1 MELVYLYIK
10 NYGKIFE
17 NVGFNFSDNYTATFD
32 DNNRLL
38 IEENKKSIKKY
49 YGENINNISMI
60 FGKNGVGKTTLLNIL
75 GMNRDDRC
83 SDTYKGT
90 EILASYFILYHLYDD
105 YFGIEFVDYSYL
117 DGDNRIGN
125 IRMDNFTI
133 RDALYKTPITNIF
146 KYVDGEL
153 HYSGNIIRNW
163 LRDNNCKNKLEY
175 AYITSDRY
183 NKKINN
189 RYRQYGDDYS
199 FERRYYLEQ
208 DRFQFIYKYF
218 LMYKHLIN
226 EAEYESKFY
235 IKNKISVDLHVLDLE
250 NKNYDYLYNKKQ
262 QLDELLGVPNR
273 FKTIFNNKN
282 ENRTSELTELRSNK
296 EKFLDEFYALAIEYY
311 FLEEL
316 VGWSRNE
323 GVVIDTTVA
332 EVDVNNLIFTINQN
346 GMSEKNVFMNGTGE
360 LQDFQ
365 HEYALLLYKI
375 GNSRLENGKIDLKAV
390 LEYTLNRVTVAASG
404 TIDIVD
410 RNAVFELA
418 DLIEKLPDA
427 YFVDR
432 KTICIDCGNDQED
445 AAFEE
450 LLTVYDYYYGIRN
463 SEQGSNRIANLID
476 IIIPSMSEGQNILL
490 EIISKANA
498 AIESLN
504 PGDSIVLL
512 MDEPDKSLHPEW
524 ARRFLN
530 DLLKSIN
537 MHKDKKVQIILTS
550 HSPFIVTDILPE
562 FVYSIQEEGEKRI
575 IENDKNTYATN
586 IYYLLMDSF
595 MLENTFGEYSYSQI
609 KGIIDELREN
619 EDIEPRKLQRMKAV
633 IDRIGEKAIKKQIMQ
648 LYSKKIEEK
657 ADKRELMNMLSQEN
671 SVEKLERIREILLE
685 ND

>member
-1 MELVYLYIK
+1 
-10 NYGKIFE
+10 
-17 NVGFNFSDNYTATFD
+17 
-32 DNNRLL
+32 
-38 IEENKKSIKKY
+38 
-49 YGENINNISMI
+49 
-60 FGKNGVGKTTLLNIL
+60 
-75 GMNRDDRC
+75 
-83 SDTYKGT
+83 
-90 EILASYFILYHLYDD
+90 
-105 YFGIEFVDYSYL
+105 
-117 DGDNRIGN
+117 
-125 IRMDNFTI
+125 
-133 RDALYKTPITNIF
+133 
-146 KYVDGEL
+146 
-153 HYSGNIIRNW
+153 
-163 LRDNNCKNKLEY
+163 
-175 AYITSDRY
+175 
-183 NKKINN
+183 
-189 RYRQYGDDYS
+189 
-199 FERRYYLEQ
+199 
-208 DRFQFIYKYF
+208 
-218 LMYKHLIN
+218 
-226 EAEYESKFY
+226 
-235 IKNKISVDLHVLDLE
+235 
-250 NKNYDYLYNKKQ
+250 
-262 QLDELLGVPNR
+262 
-273 FKTIFNNKN
+273 
-282 ENRTSELTELRSNK
+282 
-296 EKFLDEFYALAIEYY
+296 
-311 FLEEL
+311 
-316 VGWSRNE
+316 
-323 GVVIDTTVA
+323 
-332 EVDVNNLIFTINQN
+332 
-346 GMSEKNVFMNGTGE
+346 MSEKNVFMNGTGE

-375 GNSRLENGKIDLKAV
+375 GHSRMENGKIDLKAV

-427 YFVDR
+427 YFINR
-432 KTICIDCGNDQED
+432 KTICIDCGNGQED
-445 AAFEE
+445 AVFEE
-450 LLTVYDYYYGIRN
+450 LLTIYDYYYGIRN